1 MAQKLRIP
9 EVEEGM
15 DTAAQGKKGLR
26 KVSVPGPGDSGNEH
40 GFTLEEATT
49 TQYDPFWGRTGTRGP

>member
-1 MAQKLRIP
+1 
-9 EVEEGM
+9 M